1 MPADINPQQQ
11 ASLSLRLTDGREID
25 QGPVFDNMPDSLSV
39 QEPVTDGAPILS
51 QEQPIASEQPSFGST
66 GPKTEFH
73 PSASLRVYAPFWK
86 VWWKEILCIIA
97 SIASFIAIVIV
108 LASYDNHN
116 LPTWRF
122 KITLNTFLAFFT
134 TLAKGAFMLPVSL
147 AFSQSKFTWF
157 LKPNPLYDFYILDQ
171 ASRGWLGSLKLLFR
185 VRFKHTVTIGAILM
199 IVSNLSSP
207 VTQLAISYP
216 LRNNTASEEEAKMFT
231 IDEITLGHNYARKL
245 AETASLKATLP
256 DNGDYEVPA
265 PPQKAL
271 CSTGNCDFGPYQSLG
286 VCVKTANITSKLLTK
301 PISNLT
307 LDLFEDGN
315 GGLIP
320 GLKEW
325 NVSLSGKYGML
336 HQSPLT
342 VISGE
347 LEGADTFGYSNNTR
361 LLKARLLFYFLIYTS
376 PLSPSKTQ
384 NLPADSDAIDDV
396 IDSITEFKYE
406 AREVLF
412 HICVQT
418 FKTRVRAG
426 LDETSISDTVSQID
440 DPSNGIVLGR
450 KCTKEV
456 CQPLEEPGDLVA
468 QITPP
473 NAGPRKFSASRFRT
487 FISFGGWI
495 SFIAAEFAAAV
506 ICLTIVIAAQSMASR
521 EIGPENVYVPADV
534 KDSALATL
542 VVLSNDCREALSDGL
557 QPADILQKTSKK
569 LQVTLRRNALELAGN
584 PEGHSSHP
592 GTDTAPEVPTEEQ
605 SLPKKRF
612 LGRILVNLRS

>member
-1 MPADINPQQQ
+1 
-11 ASLSLRLTDGREID
+11 
-25 QGPVFDNMPDSLSV
+25 
-39 QEPVTDGAPILS
+39 
-51 QEQPIASEQPSFGST
+51 FGST

-473 NAGPRKFSASRFRT
+473 NAGPRKFSASYAT
-487 FISFGGWI
+487 MWNMAMGISILLNGKAELRITPNETLNHFWFS
-495 SFIAAEFAAAV
+495 SFPRAWYRDVTYSNKNVFNPPR
-506 ICLTIVIAAQSMASR
+506 R
-521 EIGPENVYVPADV
+521 EIHLNNF
-534 KDSALATL
+534 LLNIATSVSSDL
-542 VVLSNDCREALSDGL
+542 RYTHGQDGRPGAVVIDGTPL
-557 QPADILQKTSKK
+557 KEVSYLHIIWGVDILHRRRVCCSSNLPYHRHCRTEHGISRNRTGKCLRPGGRKGFRFGNSCRPQQRLPRSLERWSAAGRYSSEDFEEITSHA
-569 LQVTLRRNALELAGN
+569 T
-584 PEGHSSHP
+584 
-592 GTDTAPEVPTEEQ
+592 TE
-605 SLPKKRF
+605 RT
-612 LGRILVNLRS
+612 